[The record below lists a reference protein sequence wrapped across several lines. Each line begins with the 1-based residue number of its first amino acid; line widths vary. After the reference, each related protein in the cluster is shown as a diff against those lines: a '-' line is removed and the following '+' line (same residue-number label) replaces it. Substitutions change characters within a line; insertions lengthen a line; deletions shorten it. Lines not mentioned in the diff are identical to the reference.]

1 MPRALFTETTPVA
14 RLAASPASLEAA
26 FRHIRA
32 TRMAGV
38 PVLHPGIRVQAVGFQ
53 PEAGAGDALCGVL
66 ITPWFMSLLR
76 LPLAPLVRANPAW
89 LDVGHKAMRCVGA
102 TEFEFIGASEHD
114 LGVFETSSL
123 FSPMFGFAD
132 HAAAL
137 ATAQEVLR
145 QLRTLPQPVA
155 APTAPAM
162 PARAGDET
170 VPSRRGFLFGRG
182 TSAGAP

>member
-1 MPRALFTETTPVA
+1 MHVQAALASRVA
-14 RLAASPASLEAA
+14 ALEAA

-38 PVLHPGIRVQAVGFQ
+38 PVLHPGIRVQAVAFE
-53 PEAGAGDALCGVL
+53 PEVGAGDTLCGVL

-76 LPLAPLVRANPAW
+76 LPMQPLVRANPAW
-89 LDVGHKAMRCVGA
+89 LDVGHKALRCVGD
-102 TEFEFIGASEHD
+102 TDFEFIGASEQG

-132 HAAAL
+132 HAVAL
-137 ATAQEVLR
+137 ATAQAVLH
-145 QLRTLPQPVA
+145 QLRTPPLPVA
-155 APTAPAM
+155 AVSAPPVAE
-162 PARAGDET
+162 P

-182 TSAGAP
+182 TSAGAL